1 VGTGYFEE
9 LRRGVL
15 RLEDPWL
22 VDFGLRDPDAVASP
36 FESMSELS
44 PCGPAVF
51 EKLLVD
57 RAAF

>member
-1 VGTGYFEE
+1 
-9 LRRGVL
+9 
-15 RLEDPWL
+15 LEDPWL